1 LNINQAAAG
10 DKFIKLVEVM
20 KRLRAPDGC
29 PWDREQDFL
38 SLRRY
43 IIEEAYELIEAIENN
58 NRDNICEECG
68 DLMLQVVFVSCMAEE
83 LGEFD
88 ICAVL
93 DHLTEKLIRRHPH
106 VFGDTEVNGSED
118 VLRNWEQIKVGER
131 QKKKEDSSLL
141 AGVPRGIPG
150 LLRAYRIQERA
161 GKVGFDW
168 PKGDPTPVLAKVDEE
183 LSELKENINSN
194 AGKEYIEEELGDLLF
209 AVANLSRHLKAD
221 PEITLHKACVKFTDR
236 FRLVEKEVLESGK
249 LWSEFSLEELDGFW
263 EKAKR
268 QAGNRQAIGKQ

>member
-1 LNINQAAAG
+1 MKIDQTTG

-20 KRLRAPDGC
+20 RRLRAPDGC

-58 NRDNICEECG
+58 NKDNICEECG
-68 DLMLQVVFVSCMAEE
+68 DLMLQVVFLSCMAEE
-83 LGEFD
+83 KDEFN
-88 ICAVL
+88 ISSVI

-106 VFGDTEVNGSED
+106 VFGKTEVSDSDD
-118 VLRNWEQIKVGER
+118 VVKNWEQIKVRER
-131 QKKKEDSSLL
+131 QKKKEDASLL
-141 AGVPRGIPG
+141 AGVPRGIPA

-168 PKGDPTPVLAKVDEE
+168 PKGDLIPVLAKVDEE
-183 LSELKENINSN
+183 LCELKENIKNG
-194 AGKEYIEEELGDLLF
+194 AGQEYIEEELGDLFF

-221 PEITLHKACVKFTDR
+221 PEITLHKACVKFTER
-236 FRLVEKEVLESGK
+236 FRFVEKEVEISGK
-249 LWSEFSLEELDGFW
+249 PWSDFTLDELDGFW
-263 EKAKR
+263 KKAKTKER
-268 QAGNRQAIGKQ
+268 KSKGNQL

>member
-1 LNINQAAAG
+1 MKIDQAAG

-20 KRLRAPDGC
+20 RRLRAPDGC

-83 LGEFD
+83 LGEFN
-88 ICAVL
+88 ICDVL

-221 PEITLHKACVKFTDR
+221 PEITLHKACGKFTDR

-249 LWSEFSLEELDGFW
+249 PWSEFSLEELDVFW

-268 QAGNRQAIGKQ
+268 QAGNRQAVGKQ

>member
-1 LNINQAAAG
+1 
-10 DKFIKLVEVM
+10 M
-20 KRLRAPDGC
+20 RRLRAPDGC

-83 LGEFD
+83 LGEFN
-88 ICAVL
+88 ICDVM

-194 AGKEYIEEELGDLLF
+194 AGKEYIEEELGDFLF

-221 PEITLHKACVKFTDR
+221 PEITLHKACGKFTDR

-249 LWSEFSLEELDGFW
+249 PWSEFSLEELDVFW

-268 QAGNRQAIGKQ
+268 QAGNRQAVGKQ

>member
-1 LNINQAAAG
+1 MKIDQAAG

-20 KRLRAPDGC
+20 RRLRAPDGC

-83 LGEFD
+83 LGEFN
-88 ICAVL
+88 ICDVM

-249 LWSEFSLEELDGFW
+249 PWSEFSLEELDGFW

-268 QAGNRQAIGKQ
+268 LQTK